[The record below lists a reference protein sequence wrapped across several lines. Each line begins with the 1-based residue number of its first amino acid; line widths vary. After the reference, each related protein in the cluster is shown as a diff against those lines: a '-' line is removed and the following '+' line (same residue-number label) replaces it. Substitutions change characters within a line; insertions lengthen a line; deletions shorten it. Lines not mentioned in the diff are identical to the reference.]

1 MPLSAAAPREPIHTR
16 RLEMR
21 GYRRDDGLWDIEGHL
36 TDTKS
41 YSFES
46 EFRGEVRVG
55 EPIHDMWLRLT
66 VDDHM
71 TIRAVEAVTDESPYR
86 VCPEIAP
93 NFQRLVGL
101 PIRAGFNAKVRE
113 LLGGVEGCTHLVE
126 MIAPLATTA
135 FQTIFPWRARAAA
148 SDTQRPTGKRPR
160 LLDTCHAFD
169 AQGELARRLWPDY
182 VSKSS

>member
-1 MPLSAAAPREPIHTR
+1 MPLSAAAPREHIHTR

-21 GYRRDDGLWDIEGHL
+21 GYRREDGLWDIEGHL

-46 EFRGEVRVG
+46 EFRGEVVAD

-66 VDDHM
+66 VDDRM
-71 TIRAVEAVTDESPYR
+71 TIRAVEAVTDDSPYR
-86 VCPEIAP
+86 VCPEITP

-101 PIRAGFNAKVRE
+101 QIRAGFNAKVRE

-135 FQTIFPWRARAAA
+135 FQTIFPWRARFAA
-148 SDTQRPTGKRPR
+148 SEAHRPAGKRPA

-169 AQGELARRLWPDY
+169 AEGELARRLWPDY